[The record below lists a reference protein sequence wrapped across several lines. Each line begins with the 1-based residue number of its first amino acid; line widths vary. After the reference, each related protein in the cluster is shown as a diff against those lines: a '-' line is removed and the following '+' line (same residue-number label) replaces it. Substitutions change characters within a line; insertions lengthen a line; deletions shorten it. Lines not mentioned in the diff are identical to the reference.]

1 MIYAVD
7 SFAKLE
13 LTLLARVWVMLSRQ
27 DSF

>member
-1 MIYAVD
+1 MIYAVN

-13 LTLLARVWVMLSRQ
+13 LTLLARIWVMLNRQ

>member
-1 MIYAVD
+1 MIYAVN

-13 LTLLARVWVMLSRQ
+13 LTLLARVWVMLSHQ